1 MPLNHLSVGLFATF
15 AVGGLAYV
23 FVYPYLS
30 GDIKAEKRHAALQT
44 KKNQRIGDRQA
55 DLANRRKQ
63 VSDSLKDIEAR
74 KNKKVSLESRIAQAG
89 LKWSKRKYFIVS
101 AVLGV
106 FGAAIA
112 YVLNDNIFIALA
124 GLVIGGLGLPA
135 WLLRFRRKRRL
146 SKFLDEFPSAVD
158 IIIRG
163 VKSGL
168 PLGDCLRVV
177 ANEVREPVKSEFRL
191 IVEAQTMGLGIGES
205 VERIV
210 ERVPLAEASFFSIVI
225 NIQQKAGG
233 SLSEA
238 LGNLSAVLRD
248 RKKMK
253 GKIKAMSSEAKS
265 SAGIIGAL
273 PFVVTGLVYVTS
285 PAYITVLWTTST
297 GQIVL
302 AVCAV
307 WMGMGVFIMKK
318 MINFNF

>member
-1 MPLNHLSVGLFATF
+1 MSMSSLSVGLFATF
-15 AVGGLAYV
+15 AVGGVAYA

-30 GDIKAEKRHAALQT
+30 GDIKSEKRHAALST
-44 KKNQRIGDRQA
+44 KKGQRVGDRQS

-63 VSDSLKDIEAR
+63 VADSLKDLDAR
-74 KNKKVSLESRIAQAG
+74 KNKKASLENRIAQAG
-89 LKWSKRKYFIVS
+89 LKWTKQKYFIVS
-101 AVLGV
+101 AALGFLV
-106 FGAAIA
+106 GF
-112 YVLNDNIFIALA
+112 LA
-124 GLVIGGLGLPA
+124 FYLSENFFVAIGGLIVGGIGLPP
-135 WLLRFRRKRRL
+135 WLLNFLKNRRL
-146 SKFLDEFPSAVD
+146 AKFLHEFPTAID

-177 ANEVREPVKSEFRL
+177 ANEVKEPVKSEFRL
-191 IVEAQTMGLGIGES
+191 IVEAQTLGLGLGEA

-253 GKIKAMSSEAKS
+253 GKIKAMSSEAKA
-265 SAGIIGAL
+265 SAGIIGSL
-273 PFVVTGLVYVTS
+273 PFIVTGLVYLTS
-285 PAYITVLWTTST
+285 PGYISLLWTTST
-297 GQIVL
+297 GQITL
-302 AVCAV
+302 GVCAI
-307 WMGMGVFIMKK
+307 WMSMGIFIMKK
-318 MINFNF
+318 MISFQF